1 MTDQPPPQPASP
13 ALEATGESPPAYQAH
28 QAEVLLRQ
36 ALELVDQARPMPLSS
51 SSMINRDEVL
61 ALLQAAVQA
70 LPAEMRAARWLLKE
84 RAEFLKRVQ
93 SEGDKLISN
102 SRNRAERMIERTEL
116 VRAAHQRAEKIVSV
130 AEDRARRLKLETED
144 WCDRK
149 LGAMA
154 VVLEHTLE
162 TIDSGRARLQG
173 VSPQPEEPP
182 EPPETDGV
190 FDQDNG

>member
-1 MTDQPPPQPASP
+1 MTDQPPQPSS
-13 ALEATGESPPAYQAH
+13 SPPDYQAH
-28 QAEVLLRQ
+28 KAEESLRQ
-36 ALELVDQARPMPLSS
+36 AVELVEQARPMPLSS

-84 RAEFLKRVQ
+84 RAEFLRRVQ
-93 SEGDKLISN
+93 AEGDRLVSN
-102 SRNRAERMIERTEL
+102 SRAQAERMIERAEI
-116 VRAAHQRAEKIVSV
+116 VRAARRRAEKIVTA
-130 AEDRARRLKLETED
+130 AEDRARQLKLETED

-154 VVLEHTLE
+154 VVLEHTMQ

-173 VSPQPEEPP
+173 VAPQHEDLP
-182 EPPETDGV
+182 EPAKTDGV
-190 FDQDNG
+190 FDQDDG